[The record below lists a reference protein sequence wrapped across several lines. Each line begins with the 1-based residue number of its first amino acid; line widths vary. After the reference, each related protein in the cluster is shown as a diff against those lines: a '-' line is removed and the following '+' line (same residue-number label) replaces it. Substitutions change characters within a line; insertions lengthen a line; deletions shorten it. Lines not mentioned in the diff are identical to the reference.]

1 MFEFAEGFFIDLII
15 YTYMK
20 TISDMVF
27 VSLAL
32 QPIAT
37 NLVSPQERTR
47 GAVNVRL

>member
-1 MFEFAEGFFIDLII
+1 MFEFAEGFFIDLIN
-15 YTYMK
+15 TYMK
-20 TISDMVF
+20 NISDMLF